1 MNRFI
6 VRVRITLNIYKYT
19 KVMRDK
25 QLKKLKEMLKTKSGN
40 QLMVTTLAIDLF
52 RIKQ

>member
-25 QLKKLKEMLKTKSGN
+25 QIKKLKEMLKKEWQPLTGCHSGN
-40 QLMVTTLAIDLF
+40 
-52 RIKQ
+52 